1 MKKVGFIT
9 MHLPI
14 NYGSALQTY
23 ALQNTIDKL
32 GYDARIIN
40 YVYPNKIHKEPK
52 SFKVLIVKV
61 ISLII
66 NAIGLFPNIRQK
78 KKYRLFY
85 KKYYK
90 LTDKQYESMED
101 LQTCPPEMDIYMTG
115 SDQVWNSNFVKGDTS
130 FLLGF
135 APTYKPKMSFS
146 SSFAVDYVLDEYK
159 ETYSNLLKQYSF
171 IGVREQSSI
180 ELVKR
185 LTGKDAVLVCDPSL
199 LLSKEEWMPMTVDA
213 KINLP
218 KKYILAYI
226 LGYSFNP
233 YPYIDNIIDKVQR
246 ELGLEVIY
254 INGSKRDYFKKNS
267 HVLKTTG
274 PLEFLKL
281 FANASFVITT
291 SFHGVAFATNFG
303 VPFYGVIK
311 KDNKDTRIMSLL
323 NVCGLEER
331 AVQFDGETLPSIKCD
346 MEQAQNKLS
355 EFRESSMKFLK
366 NSLRQL

>member
-1 MKKVGFIT
+1 

-23 ALQNTIDKL
+23 ALQKTIDKL

-40 YVYPNKIHKEPK
+40 YVYPNKIHKEPL
-52 SFKVLIVKV
+52 SFKKLIVKG
-61 ISLII
+61 ISLVI

-78 KKYRLFY
+78 KKYRYFY

-90 LTDKQYESMED
+90 LTDKQYESMEE

-135 APTYKPKMSFS
+135 VPAYKPKMSFS
-146 SSFAVDYVLDEYK
+146 SSFAVDYVLDEYR
-159 ETYSNLLKQYSF
+159 ETYSKLLAQYSF
-171 IGVREQSSI
+171 IGVRERSSI
-180 ELVKR
+180 ELVR
-185 LTGKDAVLVCDPSL
+185 DLTGKDAVLVCDPSL
-199 LLSKEEWMPMTVDA
+199 LLSKEEWQPMTEDA
-213 KINLP
+213 RVRLP
-218 KKYILAYI
+218 KKYVLAYI

-233 YPYIDNIIDKVQR
+233 YPYIDSIIDRVQK

-267 HVLKTTG
+267 RVLKTTG

-303 VPFYGVIK
+303 IPFYGVIK
-311 KDNKDTRIMSLL
+311 KGNKDTRIMSLL
-323 NVCGLEER
+323 SVCGLEER
-331 AVQFDGETLPSIKCD
+331 AVQFDGQTLPPIQCD
-346 MEQAQNKLS
+346 MSHAQVKLF
-355 EFRESSMKFLK
+355 EFRKSSMDYLK
-366 NSLRQL
+366 NSLSQL

>member
-1 MKKVGFIT
+1 MRKVGFIT

-23 ALQNTIDKL
+23 ALQKTIDKL
-32 GYDARIIN
+32 GYDAQIIN
-40 YVYPNKIHKEPK
+40 YVYPNKIHREPL
-52 SFKVLIVKV
+52 SFKRLIVN
-61 ISLII
+61 ITSLVI

-78 KKYRLFY
+78 KKYRSFY

-90 LTDKQYESMED
+90 LTDKQYESMEE
-101 LQTCPPEMDIYMTG
+101 LQACPPEMDIYMTG

-135 APTYKPKMSFS
+135 APVYKPKISYS
-146 SSFAVDYVLDEYK
+146 SSFAVDYVLDEYR
-159 ETYSNLLKQYSF
+159 ETYSKLLAQYSF
-171 IGVREQSSI
+171 IGVRERSSI
-180 ELVKR
+180 ELVKD

-199 LLSKEEWMPMTVDA
+199 LLSKEEWLPMTEDA
-213 KINLP
+213 RVRLP

-233 YPYIDNIIDKVQR
+233 YPYIDSIIDRVQK

-267 HVLKTTG
+267 RVLKTTG

-303 VPFYGVIK
+303 IPFYGVIK
-311 KDNKDTRIMSLL
+311 KGNKDTRIMSLL
-323 NVCGLEER
+323 SVCGLEER
-331 AVQFDGETLPSIKCD
+331 AVQFDGKALPPIQCD
-346 MEQAQNKLS
+346 MSHAQVKLN
-355 EFRESSMKFLK
+355 ELG
-366 NSLRQL
+366 NLQWII

>member
-23 ALQNTIDKL
+23 ALQKTIDKL
-32 GYDARIIN
+32 GYDAKIIN
-40 YVYPNKIHKEPK
+40 YVYPNKIHKESMSIK
-52 SFKVLIVKV
+52 GLVIKV
-61 ISLII
+61 ISIII
-66 NAIGLFPNIRQK
+66 NAVSLFPNIRQRN
-78 KKYRLFY
+78 KYKSFY

-90 LTDKQYESMED
+90 LTDKQYDSMED
-101 LQTCPPEMDIYMTG
+101 LQTYPPEMDIYMTG
-115 SDQVWNSNFVKGDTS
+115 SDQVWNSNFVKSDTS

-135 APTYKPKMSFS
+135 VPVDKPKISFS

-159 ETYSNLLKQYSF
+159 ETYSKLLEQYSF

-199 LLSKEEWMPMTVDA
+199 LLSKDEWLVMAEDA
-213 KINLP
+213 RINLP

-233 YPYIDNIIDKVQR
+233 YPYIDNIIEKVQK
-246 ELGLEVIY
+246 ELDLEVIY

-267 HVLKTTG
+267 RVLKTTG

-311 KDNKDTRIMSLL
+311 KNNKDTRIMSLL
-323 NVCGLEER
+323 KVCELEER
-331 AVQFDGETLPSIKCD
+331 AVQFDGEALPPIECD
-346 MEQAQNKLS
+346 MTCAQNKLF
-355 EFRESSMKFLK
+355 EFRKFSMNYLK